1 MSGVC
6 GMKELQR
13 LLSKMR
19 RACEHYEMIRDGE
32 KIAVGVSGGKDS
44 LALLL
49 ALTKMRE
56 FYPVRYEVV
65 AVSVDLGFD
74 GSDGLFDGVAEYC
87 RALGV
92 EYRVERTEIA
102 RIVFDERREKNP
114 CSLCSMMRRGALV
127 NAAKDMGATAIALG
141 HHLDDAAETFMLSLT
156 NEGRIGCF
164 MPVTVYAD
172 TGINVIRPMIYARE
186 FEVASVARAENLPV
200 IKSPCTEDG
209 ETEREKIKEY
219 LRALDREH
227 RGVHTRIIG
236 AMERAG
242 IDGWREKK

>member
-49 ALTKMRE
+49 ALAKMRE
-56 FYPVRYEVV
+56 FYPVKYEIT

-74 GSDGLFDGVAEYC
+74 GSDGLFDGVRDFC
-87 RALGV
+87 RTLGV
-92 EYRVERTEIA
+92 DYRVERTEISK
-102 RIVFDERREKNP
+102 IVFGERREKNP
-114 CSLCSMMRRGALV
+114 CSLCAMMRRGALV
-127 NAAKDMGATAIALG
+127 SAAKAVCATSIALG
-141 HHLDDAAETFMLSLT
+141 HHLDDAVETFMLSLT

-164 MPVTVYAD
+164 SPVTEYAD
-172 TGINVIRPMIYARE
+172 NGIKVIRPLVYARE
-186 FEVASVARAENLPV
+186 YEVAAVARAENLPV
-200 IKSPCTEDG
+200 VKSPCPEDG
-209 ETEREKIKEY
+209 ETEREKMKEY
-219 LRALDREH
+219 LRTLDREH
-227 RGVHTRIIG
+227 RGVHRRILG

-242 IDGWREKK
+242 VDGWRE